1 MQVPSHEEKL
11 SEAAFFLDVFEA
23 LQLRGESMTHGRT
36 QQTEAAYL
44 FSAILGAF
52 YAALDQWHRRVGNHS
67 AYQAFKKENPEIH
80 GSTEQGGWRSTTVH
94 LTHVAIAETQQAPT
108 LAVDAHVKFGRSKLV
123 ERDDVPFA
131 NLQVHF
137 PEYCVTYRGRSTPV
151 LIFCREHLHS
161 LRQLLSPGSPQGRK

>member
-1 MQVPSHEEKL
+1 VQAHSHEEKL
-11 SEAAFFLDVFEA
+11 LEAAFFLEVFEA

-36 QQTEAAYL
+36 QETEAAYL

-52 YAALDQWHRRVGNHS
+52 YSALDQWHRRVGNHS
-67 AYQAFKKENPEIH
+67 AYQTFKKEHPEVH
-80 GSTEQGGWRSTTVH
+80 GNTEQDGWRSTTVH
-94 LTHVAIAETQQAPT
+94 LKHVAIAETQQAAT
-108 LAVDAHVKFGRSKLV
+108 LAVDAHVKFGCSKLV

-151 LIFCREHLHS
+151 LTFCREHLHS
-161 LRQLLSPGSPQGRK
+161 LRELLSPVSAQVGK